1 MSLEKIYRL
10 RCEGPTLARRL
21 GLAVG
26 AQQFV
31 KVQCYGRTR
40 TDADSSAKARRTA
53 KTAGWER
60 RRENFPVLP
69 DHPDAGSTTVPFDLC
84 PSCSD
89 IVPKKDA

>member
-10 RCEGPTLARRL
+10 RCEGPSLARRL

-31 KVQCYGRTR
+31 KVQCYGRTL
-40 TDADSSAKARRTA
+40 TDADSSVKARREA
-53 KTAGWER
+53 LKAGWSR

-69 DHPDAGSTTVPFDLC
+69 DHPDAGSSLVSFDLC
-84 PSCSD
+84 PSCTD
-89 IVPKKDA
+89 LVPRKNA